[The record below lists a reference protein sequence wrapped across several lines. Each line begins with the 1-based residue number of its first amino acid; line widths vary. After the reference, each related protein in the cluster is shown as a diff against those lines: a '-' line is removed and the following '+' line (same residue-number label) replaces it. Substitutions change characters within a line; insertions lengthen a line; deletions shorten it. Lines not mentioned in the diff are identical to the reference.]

1 MDDFEIEFNDDI
13 NTGPSHSKLPDINS
27 NFGYNKEKASNLFS
41 AMSSAIDQ
49 EQQKRKETNLNM
61 IDRQWNSRPIM
72 GSSSTN
78 KQEEE
83 QESDSFE
90 AEVNNDA
97 LIGQQNYNGDDSSDE
112 FDIVDNTQAH
122 NFKKLHMKYND
133 PNISSEERKDY
144 MKKLGELKQNK

>member
-1 MDDFEIEFNDDI
+1 
-13 NTGPSHSKLPDINS
+13 
-27 NFGYNKEKASNLFS
+27 
-41 AMSSAIDQ
+41 
-49 EQQKRKETNLNM
+49 M
-61 IDRQWNSRPIM
+61 IDSGIADQSWEVRVL
-72 GSSSTN
+72 N

-122 NFKKLHMKYND
+122 NFKKLHMKFND